1 MTDPDPVD
9 ATLVASRAL
18 LGVIARSVSDA
29 LQSVTLP
36 QLRILVVLSSTGPLR
51 IGALAEKMHA
61 NPSTFSR
68 TIDRMVTGGWVDRA
82 TSVGSRREVL
92 VHLTEDGH
100 LLVDDVTHRR
110 RRELA
115 TILDRLDDGQR
126 NALEDALITF
136 AEAAGEPSNESLL
149 VLGL

>member
-1 MTDPDPVD
+1 MTDPDPID

-36 QLRILVVLSSTGPLR
+36 QFRVLVVLSSTGPLR
-51 IGALAEKMHA
+51 IGALAQKMQA

-68 TIDRMVTGGWVDRA
+68 TIDRMVAGGWVDRA
-82 TSVGSRREVL
+82 TSGGSRREVL
-92 VHLTEDGH
+92 VHITEEGH
-100 LLVDDVTHRR
+100 TLVDDVTIRR
-110 RRELA
+110 RRELGS
-115 TILDRLDDGQR
+115 ILGRLDEAQQ
-126 NALEDALITF
+126 NAIQDALITF
-136 AEAAGEPSNESLL
+136 AEAAGEPNNESLL